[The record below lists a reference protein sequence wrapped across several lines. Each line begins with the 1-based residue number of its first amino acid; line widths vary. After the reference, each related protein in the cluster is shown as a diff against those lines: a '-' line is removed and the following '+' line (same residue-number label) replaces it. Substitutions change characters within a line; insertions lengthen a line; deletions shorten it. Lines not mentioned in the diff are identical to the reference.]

1 MGEQSRGADPVQK
14 RRREFGRWAAASA
27 LVAAV
32 GFYYRVT
39 WGDLSGFV
47 GAIDA
52 IPVLF
57 ADFFLHF
64 LPAGQQMLAEH
75 RPGPLFVYSP
85 TFALSLAPL
94 TAVPTELEAFACGAF
109 EISASLALL
118 AVSLWILR
126 SDHPAFGP
134 LCVVG
139 FITSFPIL
147 HNFGW
152 GQVSVPL
159 TLCVLLGYTCH
170 DRGWIAA
177 AAGLLAYAIAIK
189 YYVAIFLVYFLFRRD
204 LPFLA
209 WCLAASVLL
218 MVALPAAVMGLE
230 TTLEYYETTSHTLS
244 LLGPR
249 ISRDLNSQYLPHL
262 ATRLFR
268 AAPAERDWIF
278 EAARLLG
285 YGVVASNLAIL
296 WIGIRRALPGAG
308 TLSFVVLSLSI
319 PFFAP
324 TSWPHYF
331 SYLPFCQGFLALSV
345 PREPTAGRR
354 VVLASTVLLSVLLS
368 NVIFFNL
375 WGDWR
380 AYAAGGTLFVSN
392 FLLLIGVYATVL
404 PQLAGSS
411 GRPPTTNQEA
421 R

>member
-1 MGEQSRGADPVQK
+1 MPK
-14 RRREFGRWAAASA
+14 RRRELGRWAAASA

-32 GFYYRVT
+32 GFYYWAT
-39 WGDLSGFV
+39 WGDVSGFV
-47 GAIDA
+47 GSIDA

-64 LPAGQQMLAEH
+64 LPAGQQILAEH

-94 TAVPTELEAFACGAF
+94 TIVPTELEVFACGAF
-109 EISASLALL
+109 EIGASLALL

-159 TLCVLLGYTCH
+159 TLCVLLSYACH

-204 LPFLA
+204 LPFLT
-209 WCLAASVLL
+209 WCLGASVLL

-244 LLGPR
+244 LLRPR

-262 ATRLFR
+262 VTRLFHR
-268 AAPAERDWIF
+268 ATLERDWVF
-278 EAARLLG
+278 EGARLLG
-285 YGVVASNLAIL
+285 YGVVASNLGIL
-296 WIGIRRALPGAG
+296 LIGCRRALPGAG
-308 TLSFVVLSLSI
+308 TLGFVVLSLSI

-331 SYLPFCQGFLALSV
+331 SYLPFCQAFLALSV
-345 PREPTAGRR
+345 LREPAAGRR
-354 VVLASTVLLSVLLS
+354 TVLASTVLLSVLLS
-368 NVIFFNL
+368 NVIFHNL

-380 AYAAGGTLFVSN
+380 AYAAVGTLFVSN
-392 FLLLIGVYATVL
+392 LLLLVGVYATIL
-404 PQLAGSS
+404 PKLAGLS
-411 GRPPTTNQEA
+411 GPPPTTNEED